1 MCIWFEKEQVDLE
14 VKNKTAKLT
23 CTYMGVIFSSKILN
37 VTDYSLKKYIQ
48 YFTGFLK

>member
-1 MCIWFEKEQVDLE
+1 MYIWFEKEQVDLE

-23 CTYMGVIFSSKILN
+23 CTYMGVMFSSKILN

-48 YFTGFLK
+48 YFIDF